1 MFKLFEHVKMTT
13 EHVCRVVKMEVS
25 TVLTLEMCS
34 ENHDIK

>member
-1 MFKLFEHVKMTT
+1 MFKLFEHVKITT

-34 ENHDIK
+34 ENHVT